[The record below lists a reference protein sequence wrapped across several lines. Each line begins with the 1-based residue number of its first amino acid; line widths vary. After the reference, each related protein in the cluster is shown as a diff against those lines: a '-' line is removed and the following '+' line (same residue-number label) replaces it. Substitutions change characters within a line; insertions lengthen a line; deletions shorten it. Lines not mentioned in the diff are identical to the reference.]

1 MANPF
6 QRYQSGGFEAV
17 PGIAQAGA
25 NIGQMLGSGFSNFG
39 SAIGS
44 GIKQYYEN
52 KAKSTAAMQE
62 IEVLGPQLLARRNAY
77 LEASGIDPATLDRY
91 MQDDPSEGT
100 DDEMFKSVASNPMVQ
115 LAKTLDPAIE
125 ALKNAPTKG
134 LSAQL
139 AALNSGKA
147 AIGMVDEQI
156 KLQDFVSKYRLEQV
170 TNDLPDSVATE
181 QNVVTPDALFD
192 PNNPLFANLGEV
204 RKALEE
210 TYPNNPEFVERGVK
224 QYLDKAGA
232 KIRAD
237 ESIGTPEQRASL
249 IDALNR
255 YAEGKLDI
263 KGELTPVGESYE
275 YQEESARQDKFRKE
289 ALAEAKATAEGK
301 SKGRQP
307 SADVQ
312 ALIKKRDERL
322 KYAAGFDD
330 PKNVEKDPVL
340 RKEQERMRDKA
351 NADAKALE
359 TQIRSMG
366 GYDNPE
372 GTPEPDALKKM
383 AESAATN
390 INTKRQAEAEGKK
403 QGAAVKDEVRQAV
416 LNIVSNNRVPNLSNF
431 VREKGR
437 IIQEMGLT
445 WDGDSYV
452 DKNGKNMDWV
462 DAAINKE
469 YEMLLDAMDMGSL
482 KGLTNPAR
490 EKEMVEALRSNP
502 EFQTRVLG
510 AIPQSKARAEKLA
523 TEGQKLADTKP
534 TTAGDVLAKAAEKTQ
549 PTTPAVKSKTFNVGE
564 LELGTEI
571 VDRRLNAA
579 EKETAA
585 REFYSKRFGSV
596 PPGFTQM
603 YRQMFPEASVRT
615 TEVNGI
621 PVMVDG
627 KGNVTALT
635 SGNQQSNKEIAE
647 NKAVTFQNTE
657 IADGVVLNGIFS
669 GTVAGAQSFR
679 KDYSHM
685 ANVRS
690 AVDELIKINE
700 MGYETLSPTAR
711 ARADQLQSE
720 IIAAM
725 RIPIVGPGQVAIPEQ
740 QILERIIQ
748 KGTGFFTL
756 ESGERAALK
765 GLKDRMERELVNW
778 PKSMGLEVKIGGKSS
793 DTIKA
798 LRMQKLRSSRNL
810 KPIGEVK

>member
-91 MQDDPSEGT
+91 MTDDQSEGT
-100 DDEMFKSVASNPMVQ
+100 DDEMFRSVASNPMVQ
-115 LAKTLDPAIE
+115 LAKTLDPAID

-156 KLQDFVSKYRLEQV
+156 KLQDFVSKYRLEQTV
-170 TNDLPDSVATE
+170 NDLPDSVSTE
-181 QNVVTPDALFD
+181 QDVVTPDALFD

-237 ESIGTPEQRASL
+237 ESIGTPEQRAGL

-263 KGELTPVGESYE
+263 KGELTPTGESYE

-289 ALAEAKATAEGK
+289 ALAEAKAKAEGK
-301 SKGRQP
+301 TGGKPQ
-307 SADVQ
+307 SAEVQ
-312 ALIKKRDERL
+312 ALIKKRDEKL

-330 PKNVEKDPVL
+330 PKNVEKDPTL

-351 NADAKALE
+351 KADANALDAQLRNLGVGVDVEEGLRKLSGRAAAERKKPLELKEQLNVLGSEILSEVTDKHLARIANGE
-359 TQIRSMG
+359 TVTGLDVLKDITGEDIKRNPTTTQAPSVSG
-366 GYDNPE
+366 GFYIPMDNRLPAQYTPARKLME
-372 GTPEPDALKKM
+372 AAMSKLGIKPGEPLTADQFLRLKEAATIGVQTQKETAVNTAAEAAKITPE
-383 AESAATN
+383 S
-390 INTKRQAEAEGKK
+390 
-403 QGAAVKDEVRQAV
+403 V
-416 LNIVSNNRVPNLSNF
+416 
-431 VREKGR
+431 
-437 IIQEMGLT
+437 
-445 WDGDSYV
+445 
-452 DKNGKNMDWV
+452 
-462 DAAINKE
+462 
-469 YEMLLDAMDMGSL
+469 
-482 KGLTNPAR
+482 
-490 EKEMVEALRSNP
+490 
-502 EFQTRVLG
+502 
-510 AIPQSKARAEKLA
+510 
-523 TEGQKLADTKP
+523 
-534 TTAGDVLAKAAEKTQ
+534 AKAATEAAQKATT
-549 PTTPAVKSKTFNVGE
+549 PATPAVKSKTFNVGE

-603 YRQMFPEASVRT
+603 YRQMFPEASIRT

-635 SGNQQSNKEIAE
+635 SNKEQDNTKIAE

-669 GTVAGAQSFR
+669 GTVAGAMNFR

-810 KPIGEVK
+810 KPIGEAK

>member
-39 SAIGS
+39 GSIGA

-100 DDEMFKSVASNPMVQ
+100 DDEMFKTISANPMVQ

-125 ALKNAPTKG
+125 ALKKAPTKG

-156 KLQDFVSKYRLEQV
+156 KLQDFISKYRFEQ
-170 TNDLPDSVATE
+170 TLNDLPDSVSVE
-181 QNVVTPDALFD
+181 QDVVTPEALFNPD
-192 PNNPLFANLGEV
+192 DPLFTNVDKVRSNLKAAGFSDDKVELGV
-204 RKALEE
+204 R
-210 TYPNNPEFVERGVK
+210 
-224 QYLDKAGA
+224 QYLDRSGA

-237 ESIGTPEQRASL
+237 ETIGTPEKRAAL
-249 IDALNR
+249 IDALGR
-255 YAEGKLDI
+255 YAMGEYDTQGKQTEFGKLRAEADASYEQSMAETLAAEKAATAPKAQAPKDI
-263 KGELTPVGESYE
+263 GMTRSQLAQRKAQLDEQIKTAAAGVKYYDENVLSGTKTEYYDMHKRHRDQRAADLEYLKGERSKLDSIEFAPLSEEDATARITARATEAKKKPLELKETLNNLGSSILKNVTDDVRQRIAEGEPLTIKEIGRQITALEIDLNPTVTNVKMGPSWGPFGRKLPSQFTPAREIFDAAAKKLGIKSDE
-275 YQEESARQDKFRKE
+275 PITDEQFLQLQKEMLKGVKTQSETATKAAEERKGVTPE
-289 ALAEAKATAEGK
+289 KVAADIAAAAEAKLNPQAQTPAAK
-301 SKGRQP
+301 SKP
-307 SADVQ
+307 FS
-312 ALIKKRDERL
+312 
-322 KYAAGFDD
+322 
-330 PKNVEKDPVL
+330 
-340 RKEQERMRDKA
+340 
-351 NADAKALE
+351 
-359 TQIRSMG
+359 
-366 GYDNPE
+366 
-372 GTPEPDALKKM
+372 
-383 AESAATN
+383 
-390 INTKRQAEAEGKK
+390 
-403 QGAAVKDEVRQAV
+403 
-416 LNIVSNNRVPNLSNF
+416 
-431 VREKGR
+431 
-437 IIQEMGLT
+437 
-445 WDGDSYV
+445 
-452 DKNGKNMDWV
+452 
-462 DAAINKE
+462 
-469 YEMLLDAMDMGSL
+469 
-482 KGLTNPAR
+482 
-490 EKEMVEALRSNP
+490 
-502 EFQTRVLG
+502 
-510 AIPQSKARAEKLA
+510 
-523 TEGQKLADTKP
+523 
-534 TTAGDVLAKAAEKTQ
+534 
-549 PTTPAVKSKTFNVGE
+549 VGE

-579 EKETAA
+579 EKEAAA
-585 REFYSKRFGSV
+585 REFYAKRFGSV

-603 YRQMFPEASVRT
+603 YRQMFPEANIRT

-627 KGNVTALT
+627 KGNVTPLV
-635 SGNQQSNKEIAE
+635 SNKEVDVEKQAAA
-647 NKAVTFQNTE
+647 KALTFDNTE
-657 IADGVVLNGIFS
+657 IADGVRLSGVFA
-669 GTVAGAQSFR
+669 GTVAGAMAFR
-679 KDYSHM
+679 KDYAHM

-748 KGTGFFTL
+748 KGTGFFSL

-765 GLKDRMERELVNW
+765 GLKDRMERELTNW
-778 PKSMGLEVKIGGKSS
+778 PKSMGLEVKIGGQTS
-793 DTIKA
+793 DTIKR
-798 LRMQKLRSSRNL
+798 LRMQKLRSARNL
-810 KPIGEVK
+810 KPIGEAR

>member
-77 LEASGIDPATLDRY
+77 LEASGIDPAMLDRY
-91 MQDDPSEGT
+91 MTDDPSEGT
-100 DDEMFKSVASNPMVQ
+100 DDEMFRSVASNPMVQ
-115 LAKTLDPAIE
+115 LARTLDPAID

-139 AALNSGKA
+139 SALNSGKA

-156 KLQDFVSKYRLEQV
+156 KLQDFVSKYRLEQ
-170 TNDLPDSVATE
+170 TLNDLPDSVLAEETIT
-181 QNVVTPDALFD
+181 TPDALFD
-192 PNNPLFANLGEV
+192 PNDPLFTNVNKV
-204 RKALEE
+204 RADLKAAGFDDAKIEE
-210 TYPNNPEFVERGVK
+210 GVK
-224 QYLDKAGA
+224 KYLKQSGD

-237 ESIGTPEQRASL
+237 ETLGTPEQREAL
-249 IDALNR
+249 IDALTR
-255 YAEGKLDI
+255 YSEGKLDTGGNLTDYGQEDAYVEGVLSKI
-263 KGELTPVGESYE
+263 QKDKEAAAAAEEAAKTGQPPPKPMTPGEAKAREVMSGLGLTKDVQDAISKKAAEDNAKRELTPTKGGMIDKTT
-275 YQEESARQDKFRKE
+275 QARQRELDPLYKKLKFLDAQIEDFTGGKQMPSSRRVVRSETPESKATGA
-289 ALAEAKATAEGK
+289 ALAERTKVERGELLIKIKEIEQKYNKLAAERDTRLGKSGAELAVSNIAARNEKTEDKVAATAGVTPLPKEGEK
-301 SKGRQP
+301 PRSKP
-307 SADVQ
+307 FS
-312 ALIKKRDERL
+312 
-322 KYAAGFDD
+322 
-330 PKNVEKDPVL
+330 
-340 RKEQERMRDKA
+340 
-351 NADAKALE
+351 
-359 TQIRSMG
+359 
-366 GYDNPE
+366 
-372 GTPEPDALKKM
+372 
-383 AESAATN
+383 
-390 INTKRQAEAEGKK
+390 
-403 QGAAVKDEVRQAV
+403 
-416 LNIVSNNRVPNLSNF
+416 
-431 VREKGR
+431 
-437 IIQEMGLT
+437 
-445 WDGDSYV
+445 
-452 DKNGKNMDWV
+452 
-462 DAAINKE
+462 
-469 YEMLLDAMDMGSL
+469 
-482 KGLTNPAR
+482 
-490 EKEMVEALRSNP
+490 
-502 EFQTRVLG
+502 
-510 AIPQSKARAEKLA
+510 
-523 TEGQKLADTKP
+523 
-534 TTAGDVLAKAAEKTQ
+534 
-549 PTTPAVKSKTFNVGE
+549 VGE

-571 VDRRLNAA
+571 VERRLNAA

-603 YRQMFPEASVRT
+603 YRQMFPEASIRT

-621 PVMVDG
+621 PVMIDG

-635 SGNQQSNKEIAE
+635 SNKEQDNTKIAE

-669 GTVAGAQSFR
+669 GTVAGAMSFR

-756 ESGERAALK
+756 ESAERAALK

-798 LRMQKLRSSRNL
+798 LRMQKLRSSRSL
-810 KPIGEVK
+810 KPTGEAK

>member
-237 ESIGTPEQRASL
+237 ESIGTPEQRAGL

-263 KGELTPVGESYE
+263 KGELTPTGESYE

-289 ALAEAKATAEGK
+289 ALAEAKAKAEGK
-301 SKGRQP
+301 TGGKPQ
-307 SADVQ
+307 SAEVQ
-312 ALIKKRDERL
+312 ALIKKRDEKL

-330 PKNVEKDPVL
+330 PKNVEKDPTL

-351 NADAKALE
+351 KAEADALDAQLRNLGVGVDVEEGLKKLAGRAAAERKKPLE
-359 TQIRSMG
+359 LKEQLNVLGSEILSEVTDRNLARIANGETVTGLDVLREITGQEISRNPTSTLVAPVPGSYSYVPQKLPSQYTPARKLMEEAMSKLKIKPGEPLTADQFLQLKEAANAGIQTQKDTAVKTAEEAAKI
-366 GYDNPE
+366 
-372 GTPEPDALKKM
+372 TPE
-383 AESAATN
+383 S
-390 INTKRQAEAEGKK
+390 
-403 QGAAVKDEVRQAV
+403 V
-416 LNIVSNNRVPNLSNF
+416 
-431 VREKGR
+431 
-437 IIQEMGLT
+437 
-445 WDGDSYV
+445 
-452 DKNGKNMDWV
+452 
-462 DAAINKE
+462 
-469 YEMLLDAMDMGSL
+469 
-482 KGLTNPAR
+482 
-490 EKEMVEALRSNP
+490 
-502 EFQTRVLG
+502 
-510 AIPQSKARAEKLA
+510 
-523 TEGQKLADTKP
+523 
-534 TTAGDVLAKAAEKTQ
+534 AKAATEAAKKATT
-549 PTTPAVKSKTFNVGE
+549 PATPAVKSKTFNVGE

-585 REFYSKRFGSV
+585 REFYAKRFGSV

-603 YRQMFPEASVRT
+603 YRQMFPEATVRT

-635 SGNQQSNKEIAE
+635 SNKEQDNTKIAE

-669 GTVAGAQSFR
+669 GTVAGAMNFR

-810 KPIGEVK
+810 KPIGEAK